1 MKNFLDKIFFRS
13 NNLENISQN
22 IKDLTKKTFAY
33 KIFDAIDTFA
43 PESEIRYV
51 GGCIRKIIKNEKVD
65 DIDMATNL
73 EPNEVCAALKKNKI
87 NYYKTG
93 IEHGT
98 ITAIID
104 DNKFEIT
111 SLREDVL
118 TDGRHAKV
126 KFSKSWKE
134 DASRR
139 DFTIN
144 SIYSN
149 RDGNLFDPF
158 NGKNDLEKGIINF
171 IGDTEKR
178 IEEDYLRIIRY
189 IRFFLSYSKHPHDLA
204 TIKRLK
210 MNIGGVS
217 KLSKERLLDELRKII
232 SLESLEKL
240 SKDQLSLDLI
250 LMIFPEL
257 RNIKN
262 FSKLNS
268 FQKNILKR
276 SDFIFLLSLL
286 IVDESDNL
294 DYFLYRF
301 NFSKKDQKRLKII
314 DSFYK
319 EKINTKTF
327 TENNMNKVFYYDG
340 KQALNDILN
349 FRIIKSQKFDKKLI
363 ELIDLYIDKNIP
375 SMPIAANIL
384 MSKYQ
389 IPEGKELG
397 SKLKMIEEEW
407 VNNNFQI
414 SDKQIKNI
422 INN

>member
-13 NNLENISQN
+13 NNLEKISQN
-22 IKDLTKKTFAY
+22 IKDLTKKTLAY

-301 NFSKKDQKRLKII
+301 NISKKDQKRLKII

-349 FRIIKSQKFDKKLI
+349 FRIIKSLKFDKKLI

>member
-301 NFSKKDQKRLKII
+301 NISKKDQKRLKII

-349 FRIIKSQKFDKKLI
+349 FRIIKSLKFDKKLI

>member
-22 IKDLTKKTFAY
+22 IKDLTKKTLAY

-301 NFSKKDQKRLKII
+301 NISKKDQKRLKII

-349 FRIIKSQKFDKKLI
+349 FRIIKSLKFDKKLI

>member
-22 IKDLTKKTFAY
+22 IKDLTKKTLAY

-349 FRIIKSQKFDKKLI
+349 FRIIKSLKFDKKLI

-384 MSKYQ
+384 MSEYQ

>member
-22 IKDLTKKTFAY
+22 IKDLTKKTLAY

-301 NFSKKDQKRLKII
+301 NISKKDQKRLKII

-422 INN
+422 VNN

>member
-13 NNLENISQN
+13 NNLEKISQN
-22 IKDLTKKTFAY
+22 IKDLTKKTLAY

-301 NFSKKDQKRLKII
+301 NISKKDQKRLKII

-384 MSKYQ
+384 MSEYQ

>member
-13 NNLENISQN
+13 NNLEKISQN
-22 IKDLTKKTFAY
+22 IKDLTKKTLAY

-384 MSKYQ
+384 MSEYQ